1 MRVNSRTFARAQ
13 RASITVEMAI
23 TSVMVL
29 LPLFAG
35 GADFLSLIAAKS
47 QMNAALQSFY
57 AYAWNNPQQATS
69 TSQLGGI
76 LAAVNQRSLPQITF
90 PDGKTDGTTTYQPQ
104 LTYRC
109 SIPPATSFTTQ
120 STPCPTTDTQQTL
133 VTYNLSATVT
143 LPLPLPVGLTSPYT
157 LTTSGQVE
165 IQ

>member
-1 MRVNSRTFARAQ
+1 MRVNLKPFRRHR

-23 TSVMVL
+23 VASMVL

-35 GADFLSLIAAKS
+35 GADFLTIIAAKS

-69 TSQLGGI
+69 TTQLGNI
-76 LAAVNQRSLPQITF
+76 LGQINQHSLPLVTF
-90 PDGKTDGTTTYQPQ
+90 PDGKADGTTTYQPQ

-109 SIPPATSFTTQ
+109 TIPPATTYTTQ

-133 VTYNLSATVT
+133 VTYNLAASIT
-143 LPLPLPVGLTSPYT
+143 LPLPLPMGLTSPYA
-157 LTTSGQVE
+157 LATSGQVE